1 MTLPTSGT
9 ISANDVRGE
18 LGILTQAPFA
28 FDYAA
33 IGGYVPI
40 NQWSAARPSTSPY
53 GLYTLASWYGYN
65 HAATAPSISGFYVNG
80 TGDPIYGIYTAYW
93 TYTAGSSGSVT
104 DSILYYSFDYGSTW
118 VQIVS
123 FSGTGTTSYGPDSLE
138 GLPGFTSLD
147 NTYFRFRAWASG
159 VEVPTS
165 PLIAYPPFPY

>member
-9 ISANDVRGE
+9 ISADNVRVE
-18 LGILTQAPFA
+18 LGIPTQAPFA

-33 IGGYVPI
+33 VGGYVPI

-65 HAATAPSISGFYVNG
+65 HAATAPGISSFSITGS
-80 TGDPIYGIYTAYW
+80 GDPTLGIYTASWSYIS
-93 TYTAGSSGSVT
+93 GSSGNVT
-104 DSILYYSFDYGSTW
+104 DTTLYYSFDYGSSWTT
-118 VQIVS
+118 IVNL
-123 FSGTGTTSYGPDSLE
+123 SGTGTTSYGPDSLE

-147 NTYFRFRAWASG
+147 NTYFRLRAWATG